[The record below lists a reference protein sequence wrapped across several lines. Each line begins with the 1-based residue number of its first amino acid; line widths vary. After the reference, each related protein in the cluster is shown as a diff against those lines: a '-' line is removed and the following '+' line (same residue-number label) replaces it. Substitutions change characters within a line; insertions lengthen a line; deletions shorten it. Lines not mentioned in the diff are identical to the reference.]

1 MQYADSAYAFI
12 GIALYMRNLDSGSN
26 RQIPHAEHEIM
37 AIELPQSP
45 SIALMKHH
53 HITIGV
59 MDPQEDFDW
68 HTKVLGLKCV
78 KRTLFYDG
86 AMPVYHFYYGN
97 DMGEE
102 STLLTTFPLAH
113 TGVKAVEGVGQ
124 VRHVDLSVPVSSLD
138 YWKNRLES
146 FDVEVTEVEYFGE
159 KRLEFRSPHNIRHA
173 MVGIADDDRKPHSSG
188 PVPAENMIR
197 GTHSAGV
204 STWSMDMMEEFMEV
218 AWGCR
223 KVATDGNRQRYEMGA
238 GGTGTYT
245 DFIVEPNLKQGSWYV
260 GQGAIHHMAYHCPDH
275 DRQNQI
281 KFFVEGLGYTDF
293 SEVKDRGYFDS
304 IYVRTPS
311 GALFEATVSHEKGF
325 LENEPYESMGTKVM
339 MSPQIEAN
347 KKEVMK
353 IIGIVEG

>member
-1 MQYADSAYAFI
+1 
-12 GIALYMRNLDSGSN
+12 
-26 RQIPHAEHEIM
+26 M
-37 AIELPQSP
+37 AIELPESP
-45 SIALMKHH
+45 SVALMKHH

-146 FDVEVTEVEYFGE
+146 FDVEVTDAEYFGE

-218 AWGCR
+218 GWGCR

-293 SEVKDRGYFDS
+293 SDVKDRGYFDS

-311 GALFEATVSHEKGF
+311 GALFEATVSHENGF
-325 LENEPYESMGTKVM
+325 LENEPYESLGTKVM

-347 KKEVMK
+347 KEEVMN
-353 IIGIVEG
+353 IIGMVEG

>member
-1 MQYADSAYAFI
+1 
-12 GIALYMRNLDSGSN
+12 
-26 RQIPHAEHEIM
+26 M
-37 AIELPQSP
+37 AIELPPSP
-45 SIALMKHH
+45 STALMKHH

-68 HTKVLGLKCV
+68 HTKVLGLKCC

-97 DMGEE
+97 DQGEE

-124 VRHVDLSVPVSSLD
+124 VRHIDLSVPVSSLD

-146 FDVEVTEVEYFGE
+146 FDVKVAEVEYFGE

-293 SEVKDRGYFDS
+293 SDVKDRGYFDS

-311 GALFEATVSHEKGF
+311 GALFEAAVSHDPAF
-325 LENEPYESMGTKVM
+325 LCNEPHETMGTKVM

-347 KKEVMK
+347 KDEVMK

>member
-1 MQYADSAYAFI
+1 
-12 GIALYMRNLDSGSN
+12 
-26 RQIPHAEHEIM
+26 M
-37 AIELPQSP
+37 AIELLSSP

-68 HTKVLGLKCV
+68 HTKVLGLKCC

-102 STLLTTFPLAH
+102 STLLTTFPMAH

-138 YWKNRLES
+138 YWKDRLES

-223 KVATDGNRQRYEMGA
+223 KVATDGNRERYEMGA

-245 DFIVEPNLKQGSWYV
+245 DFIVEPHLKQGSWYV

-293 SEVKDRGYFDS
+293 SDVKDRGYFDS

-311 GALFEATVSHEKGF
+311 GALLEATVSHEDGF
-325 LENEPYESMGTKVM
+325 LCNEPYQSMGTKVM

-347 KKEVMK
+347 KEEVMK
-353 IIGIVEG
+353 IIGTVEG

>member
-1 MQYADSAYAFI
+1 
-12 GIALYMRNLDSGSN
+12 
-26 RQIPHAEHEIM
+26 M
-37 AIELPQSP
+37 AIELPESP
-45 SIALMKHH
+45 SVALMKHH

-146 FDVEVTEVEYFGE
+146 FDVEVTDAEYFGE

-218 AWGCR
+218 GWGCR

-293 SEVKDRGYFDS
+293 SDVKDRGYFDS

-325 LENEPYESMGTKVM
+325 LENEPYESLGTKVM

-347 KKEVMK
+347 KEEVMN
-353 IIGIVEG
+353 IIGMVEG